1 MGRMSKKRK
10 KTKSSQPGLFARCG
24 LAVGRAAVGGPRRW
38 IVLLIVGVLTVGGTM
53 GFAAMERYVETRQ
66 HAMGATT
73 YALALDSTPHWAP
86 RSLLRTIL
94 KSSLPTKPLL
104 FEDDR
109 LCEDIHVRMQA
120 NPWVNEVRSVRR
132 VRTGPRAGRV
142 IIDATF
148 HRPVARVNAGMR
160 IAYVSFDGTVLPS
173 HQAPAFVASVQ
184 GRRVFYQARDHV
196 PPHARPLHYPLID
209 GVQSTPPQ
217 LGAIWNTPD
226 LHDGLRL
233 YAEIIKKPYANQIT
247 VYDVRNFGRR
257 ISDTEPELRMSAQA
271 GPGRVTDIRFG
282 RWAKPGDFVIPVARK
297 MEYLDEYSRENK
309 GWLAGRHLH
318 IELRYDELRTSQQVW
333 QRNPS

>member
-10 KTKSSQPGLFARCG
+10 KTKSSTPGPGSRIA
-24 LAVGRAAVGGPRRW
+24 RAAMGGPRRW
-38 IVLLIVGVLTVGGTM
+38 LVLLILAVVSIGGTM
-53 GFAAMERYVETRQ
+53 GFAAMERHIQSRQ
-66 HAMGATT
+66 RALGSTT
-73 YALALDSTPHWAP
+73 YALSLETAPHWAP

-94 KSSLPTKPLL
+94 KSALPAKPLT
-104 FEDDR
+104 FEDAR

-142 IIDATF
+142 TIDATF

-160 IAYVSFDGTVLPS
+160 IAYVAFDGTVLPS
-173 HQAPAFVASVQ
+173 HQAPAFVASVL

-196 PPHARPLHYPLID
+196 PAHARPLHYPLID
-209 GVQSTPPQ
+209 GVQSIPPQ
-217 LGAIWNTPD
+217 LGRTWNSPD

-271 GPGRVTDIRFG
+271 GLGRVTDIRFG

-318 IELRYDELRTSQQVW
+318 IELRYDELRTSQQEW